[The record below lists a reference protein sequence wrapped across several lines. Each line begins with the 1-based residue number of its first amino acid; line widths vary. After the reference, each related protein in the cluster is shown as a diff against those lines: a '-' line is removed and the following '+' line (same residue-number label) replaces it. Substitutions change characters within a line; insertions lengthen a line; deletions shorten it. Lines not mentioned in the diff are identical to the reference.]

1 MTPPHALA
9 ARLRTSVPRW
19 LTRMCAAA
27 CTLSLATLLLA
38 ILALP
43 VRAQSREGSDP
54 REVEA
59 VKATMVAMWAAIEAG
74 DASLYAT
81 YVHPTFTQFGE
92 NDTYL
97 AEGKAEEVRGIA
109 SYVQRAKQVHTV
121 MHQPDVTVRGNVAWV
136 TYYWTDEG
144 IADGKRFTSRGKSTR
159 IFVKEGNR
167 WLCIHGHYTAV
178 P

>member
-1 MTPPHALA
+1 MTPPRVIAVGLRA
-9 ARLRTSVPRW
+9 GLFRRLTSMR
-19 LTRMCAAA
+19 AAA
-27 CTLSLATLLLA
+27 CTLSFATLLLA
-38 ILALP
+38 MLALP
-43 VRAQSREGSDP
+43 LAAQKREGSDP

-59 VKATMVAMWAAIEAG
+59 VKATVVAMWAAIEAG
-74 DASLYAT
+74 DAASYAT

-109 SYVQRAKQVHTV
+109 SYLLRAKQVHTV
-121 MHQPDVTVRGNVAWV
+121 MHQPDVTVRGTVAWV

-144 IADGKRFTSRGKSTR
+144 FSDGKRFTSRGKSTR

>member
-1 MTPPHALA
+1 MRLSLQFSRPLFLVTSFLAALA
-9 ARLRTSVPRW
+9 V
-19 LTRMCAAA
+19 AAA
-27 CTLSLATLLLA
+27 PS
-38 ILALP
+38 
-43 VRAQSREGSDP
+43 VAQSRDEPGDA

-59 VKATMVAMWAAIEAG
+59 VKATMVAMWAAIESG
-74 DASLYAT
+74 DAASYAT
-81 YVHPTFTQFGE
+81 HVHPAFTQFGE

-97 AEGKAEEVRGIA
+97 ASGKEEEVRA
-109 SYVQRAKQVHTV
+109 MTRYLQRATQVHTV
-121 MHQPDVTVRGNVAWV
+121 MHQPLVTVRGAVAWV

-144 IADGKRFTSRGKSTR
+144 VSDGKRFTSRGKSTR